1 MKNLTPELKKELFPE
16 NAVMM
21 AYRGHQEQKTMGPAS
36 LQRTSPDM
44 AYFRKVGK

>member
-21 AYRGHQEQKTMGPAS
+21 AYRGHQEQKTMGTRFITANQPGYG
-36 LQRTSPDM
+36 L
-44 AYFRKVGK
+44 F